1 MKLMDENIN
10 KVFPEMFEI
19 KHFLTKLTLRYSLL
33 LMNSK
38 IVRDNFLRYLT
49 IVFFL
54 KI

>member
-38 IVRDNFLRYLT
+38 IVRDHFSEIFDNY
-49 IVFFL
+49 FFS
-54 KI
+54 